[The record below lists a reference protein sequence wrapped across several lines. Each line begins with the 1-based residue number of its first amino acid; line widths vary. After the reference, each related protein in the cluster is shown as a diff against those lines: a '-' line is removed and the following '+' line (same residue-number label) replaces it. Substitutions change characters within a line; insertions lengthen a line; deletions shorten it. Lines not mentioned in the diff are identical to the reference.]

1 MNKISTEELFK
12 IAYNHLQNKNYS
24 KSIELFNK
32 ILTHFPENLS
42 VLRNLL
48 HAYAFSGDF
57 HNAENTIKKVLK
69 LNEKEPYVY
78 QFYASIL
85 KNQDKI
91 DEMINLIEE
100 GLKKNLMN
108 PKWKYQKEL
117 LFPVVVK
124 DNSEIDKF
132 RVKISNCYDQILE
145 NNEKLD
151 YDNDQIIQTPHY
163 ESSYNQHDNLE
174 LNIKSVK
181 ALRKIYKE
189 LNENCI
195 NEENKNKKIKIGF
208 VSEFFTNHTIGR
220 LFKNIIFSLD
230 RNKFDI
236 FIFHSSR
243 TKAGNIYDEFIEKE
257 KNGFLKNIRLPKKL
271 MEKIEIFKREKF
283 DILFYPD
290 IGMSIEMYYLSL
302 IRLAKYQIMSWGHPE
317 TTGSESIDYFLCSK
331 SLITNETSKSY
342 SEKLLLMD
350 HLPMIYEMPNVIRK
364 LNDKDLSKKN
374 IYSCPQTMFK
384 FHPDFDHLL
393 AKILEKDKKGI
404 LYLIKD
410 SNKIYYQKLIN
421 RFKKIKNFDLDRVIF
436 IDTQKRDDYINHLGT
451 SSVLLDPLYFGAG
464 NSFHES
470 MVYGTPTVTMP
481 TKFIKSRI
489 VSAAYIQMEIDN
501 PPIVKD
507 KKEYIEMAVDIANKK
522 DLLEIKKYYQ
532 NKAKKKLFNTLKA
545 GEEFNHL
552 LQNLN
557 WWFFKTIDCIL

>member
-1 MNKISTEELFK
+1 MNKISTEELFQ
-12 IAYNHLQNKNYS
+12 IAYNHLQNKNYI

-57 HNAENTIKKVLK
+57 RNAENTIKKVLK
-69 LNEKEPYVY
+69 LNEKEPYAY

-100 GLKKNLMN
+100 GIDKNLMD

-124 DNSEIDKF
+124 DNQEIDKF
-132 RVKISNCYDQILE
+132 RGKISKCYDQILE
-145 NNEKLD
+145 NNEQLN

-195 NEENKNKKIKIGF
+195 TENKENERIKIGF
-208 VSEFFTNHTIGR
+208 VSEFFTNHTIGK

-230 RNKFDI
+230 QTKFDI
-236 FIFHSSR
+236 FVLHSKK
-243 TKAGNIYDEFIEKE
+243 TKVSDLFNEFIEKE
-257 KNGFLKNIRLPKKL
+257 KNNFLKNIRLPERL
-271 MEKIEIFKREKF
+271 NEKINFFKKEKF
-283 DILFYPD
+283 NILFYPD
-290 IGMSIEMYYLSL
+290 IGMSVEMYFLSL

-317 TTGSESIDYFLCSK
+317 TTGSESIDFFLCSK
-331 SLITNETSKSY
+331 SLITDETSKSY

-350 HLPMIYEMPNVIRK
+350 HLPMIYEMPKIQHRI
-364 LNDKDLSKKN
+364 KDTELSKKN

-384 FHPDFDHLL
+384 FHPDFDHIL
-393 AKILEKDKKGI
+393 AEILKKDKRGV

-410 SNKIYYQKLIN
+410 NNKIYYNKLIE
-421 RFKKIKNFDLDRVIF
+421 RFKKIENFDLERVIF
-436 IDTQKRDDYINHLGT
+436 LDPLTRDDYINHLGT

-489 VSAAYIQMEIDN
+489 VSAAYIQMEIN
-501 PPIVKD
+501 NSPVVKT
-507 KKEYIEMAVDIANKK
+507 KNEYIELAVDIANSEN
-522 DLLEIKKYYQ
+522 LLEIKKYYQ
-532 NKAKKKLFNTLKA
+532 TRAKEKLFNTSKA
-545 GEEFNHL
+545 GEEFNKIL
-552 LQNLN
+552 LKLN
-557 WWFFKTIDCIL
+557 

>member
-12 IAYNHLQNKNYS
+12 IAYGHLQNKNYS

-32 ILTHFPENLS
+32 ILGHFPENLS

-57 HNAENTIKKVLK
+57 QNAENTIKKVLK

-85 KNQDKI
+85 KSQDKI

-100 GLKKNLMN
+100 GLSKNLMN

-124 DNSEIDKF
+124 DNNEIDKF
-132 RVKISNCYDQILE
+132 RVKINNCYDQILE
-145 NNEKLD
+145 NSEQLD
-151 YDNDQIIQTPHY
+151 YDNDQVIQTPHY
-163 ESSYNQHDNLE
+163 ESSYNQHDNLK

-181 ALRKIYKE
+181 ALRKIYRE
-189 LNENCI
+189 LNENCVVEKKE
-195 NEENKNKKIKIGF
+195 NEKIKIGF
-208 VSEFFTNHTIGR
+208 ISEFFTDHTIGK

-230 RNKFDI
+230 QSKFNI
-236 FIFHSSR
+236 FILHSKK
-243 TKAGNIYDEFIEKE
+243 TKVSDLFNEFINKE
-257 KNGFLKNIRLPKKL
+257 KNGILKNIRLPEKL
-271 MEKIEIFKREKF
+271 NEKINFFKNEKF
-283 DILFYPD
+283 NILFYPD

-302 IRLAKYQIMSWGHPE
+302 IRLAKHQIMSWGHPE
-317 TTGSESIDYFLCSK
+317 TTGSESIDFFLCSK
-331 SLITNETSKSY
+331 SLITDETSKSY
-342 SEKLLLMD
+342 SEKLLLMN
-350 HLPMIYEMPNVIRK
+350 HLPMIYEVPKIK
-364 LNDKDLSKKN
+364 QKIDDTELSKKN

-384 FHPDFDHLL
+384 FHPDFDNIL
-393 AKILEKDKKGI
+393 AEILKKDKKGV

-410 SNKIYYQKLIN
+410 NNKIYFNKLIE
-421 RFKKIKNFDLDRVIF
+421 RFKKINFFDLDRVIF
-436 IDTQKRDDYINHLGT
+436 LDPLIRDNYINHLGT

-501 PPIVKD
+501 PPIVKN
-507 KKEYIEMAVDIANKK
+507 KNEYVELAIEIANKK
-522 DLLEIKKYYQ
+522 NLLEIKKYYQ
-532 NKAKKKLFNTLKA
+532 KKAMEKLFNTAKA
-545 GEEFNHL
+545 GEEFNQIL
-552 LQNLN
+552 LNL
-557 WWFFKTIDCIL
+557 D

>member
-32 ILTHFPENLS
+32 ILNHFPENLS

-57 HNAENTIKKVLK
+57 HNAENTIKKVLG

-78 QFYASIL
+78 QFYATIL

-91 DEMINLIEE
+91 DEMVNLIEE
-100 GLKKNLMN
+100 GLSKNLIN

-117 LFPVVVK
+117 LFPVIVK
-124 DNSEIDKF
+124 DNKEIDKF
-132 RVKISNCYDQILE
+132 REKISKCYDQILKNSE
-145 NNEKLD
+145 QLN
-151 YDNDQIIQTPHY
+151 YDEDQIIQTPHY
-163 ESSYNQHDNLE
+163 ECSYNQYDNLE

-189 LNENCI
+189 LNENCVAEKKE
-195 NEENKNKKIKIGF
+195 NEKIKIGF
-208 VSEFFTNHTIGR
+208 ISEFFTNHTIGK

-230 RNKFDI
+230 QSKFNI
-236 FIFHSSR
+236 FILHSKK
-243 TKAGNIYDEFIEKE
+243 TKQSDLFNEFIEKE
-257 KNGFLKNIRLPKKL
+257 KNGFLKNIRLPEKL
-271 MEKIEIFKREKF
+271 IEKINFFKKEKF
-283 DILFYPD
+283 NILFYPD
-290 IGMSIEMYYLSL
+290 IGMSVEMYYLSL
-302 IRLAKYQIMSWGHPE
+302 IRLAKHQIMSWGHPE
-317 TTGSESIDYFLCSK
+317 TTGSESIDFFLCSK
-331 SLITNETSKSY
+331 SLVTDQTSKSY

-350 HLPMIYEMPNVIRK
+350 HLPMIYEVPTIKQRI
-364 LNDKDLSKKN
+364 NDIELSKNN

-384 FHPDFDHLL
+384 FHPDFDHIL
-393 AKILEKDKKGI
+393 AEILKKDKKGI

-410 SNKIYYQKLIN
+410 NNKIYFNKLIN
-421 RFKKIKNFDLDRVIF
+421 RFKKIKYFDLDRIIF
-436 IDTQKRDDYINHLGT
+436 LDPLSRDNYINHLGT

-489 VSAAYIQMEIDN
+489 VSAAYMQMEIEK
-501 PPIVKD
+501 PPIVKN
-507 KKEYIEMAVDIANKK
+507 KNEYVELAIDIANSKK
-522 DLLEIKKYYQ
+522 LLEIKKYYQ
-532 NKAKKKLFNTLKA
+532 NKAMEKLFNTKKA
-545 GEEFNHL
+545 GEEFNQIL
-552 LQNLN
+552 LGLE
-557 WWFFKTIDCIL
+557 

>member
-12 IAYNHLQNKNYS
+12 IAYNHLQSKNYN

-32 ILTHFPENLS
+32 ILKNYPENLS

-69 LNEKEPYVY
+69 LNDKEPYVY

-195 NEENKNKKIKIGF
+195 NAENKNKKIKIGF

-532 NKAKKKLFNTLKA
+532 DKAKKKLFNTLKA

-557 WWFFKTIDCIL
+557 

>member
-12 IAYNHLQNKNYS
+12 IAYGHLQNKNYS

-32 ILTHFPENLS
+32 ILGHFPENLS

-57 HNAENTIKKVLK
+57 QNAENTIKKVLK
-69 LNEKEPYVY
+69 LNEKEPYAY

-100 GLKKNLMN
+100 GLSKNLMN

-132 RVKISNCYDQILE
+132 RLKINNCYDQILE
-145 NNEKLD
+145 NSEQLD
-151 YDNDQIIQTPHY
+151 YDNDQVIQTPHY

-181 ALRKIYKE
+181 ALRKIYRE
-189 LNENCI
+189 LNENCVVEKKE
-195 NEENKNKKIKIGF
+195 NEKIKIGF
-208 VSEFFTNHTIGR
+208 ISEFFTDHTIGK

-230 RNKFDI
+230 QSKFNI
-236 FIFHSSR
+236 FILHSKK
-243 TKAGNIYDEFIEKE
+243 TKVSDLFNEFINKE
-257 KNGFLKNIRLPKKL
+257 KNGFLKNIRLPEKL
-271 MEKIEIFKREKF
+271 NEKINFFKNEKF
-283 DILFYPD
+283 NILFYPD

-302 IRLAKYQIMSWGHPE
+302 IRLAKHQIMSWGHPE

-545 GEEFNHL
+545 GEEFNNL

-557 WWFFKTIDCIL
+557 

>member
-1 MNKISTEELFK
+1 MKKISTEELFK
-12 IAYNHLQNKNYS
+12 IAYSHLQNKNYS

-32 ILTHFPENLS
+32 ILTNYPENLS

-57 HNAENTIKKVLK
+57 NNAENTIKKVIK
-69 LNEKEPYVY
+69 INEKEPHVY

-91 DEMINLIEE
+91 DEMINLIQE
-100 GLKKNLMN
+100 GLDKNLMN
-108 PKWKYQKEL
+108 SKWKYQKEL

-124 DNSEIDKF
+124 DNQEINKF
-132 RVKISNCYDQILE
+132 REKINNCYDQILK
-145 NNEKLD
+145 NNEQLS

-163 ESSYNQHDNLE
+163 ESSYNQHDNLD

-189 LNENCI
+189 LNENFVTEK
-195 NEENKNKKIKIGF
+195 NENEKIKIGF
-208 VSEFFTNHTIGR
+208 ISEFFTNHTIGK

-230 RNKFDI
+230 QTKFDI
-236 FIFHSSR
+236 FILHSKK
-243 TKAGNIYDEFIEKE
+243 TKVGNIFNEFIEKE
-257 KNGFLKNIRLPKKL
+257 KNSFLKNVRLPEKL
-271 MEKIEIFKREKF
+271 SEKINFFKEEKF
-283 DILFYPD
+283 NILFYPD

-331 SLITNETSKSY
+331 SLITEETSKSY

-350 HLPMIYEMPNVIRK
+350 HLPMIYEIPKIQHK
-364 LNDKDLSKKN
+364 INDNELSKNN
-374 IYSCPQTMFK
+374 IYSCPQTIFK
-384 FHPDFDHLL
+384 FHPDFDYIL
-393 AKILEKDKKGI
+393 AEILKSDKKGV

-410 SNKIYYQKLIN
+410 NNKIYYNKLIE
-421 RFKKIKNFDLDRVIF
+421 RFKKIENFDLERVVF
-436 IDTQKRDDYINHLGT
+436 LDPLSRDNYINHLGT

-470 MVYGTPTVTMP
+470 MVYGTPTVTLP

-489 VSAAYIQMEIDN
+489 VSAAYIQMEIES
-501 PPIVKD
+501 PPIVKN
-507 KKEYIEMAVDIANKK
+507 KSEYVELATEIANKK
-522 DLLEIKKYYQ
+522 NLLDTKKYYQ
-532 NKAKKKLFNTLKA
+532 IKAREKLFNTFEA
-545 GEEFNHL
+545 GEEFNKIL
-552 LQNLN
+552 LNLN
-557 WWFFKTIDCIL
+557 

>member
-57 HNAENTIKKVLK
+57 QNAENTIKKVLK
-69 LNEKEPYVY
+69 LNEKEPFAY

-91 DEMINLIEE
+91 YEMINLIEE
-100 GLKKNLMN
+100 GLSKNLMN
-108 PKWKYQKEL
+108 PKWRYQKEL
-117 LFPVVVK
+117 LFPVIVK
-124 DNSEIDKF
+124 DNNEIDKF
-132 RVKISNCYDQILE
+132 RKKINNCYDQIIE
-145 NNEKLD
+145 NSEQLN

-489 VSAAYIQMEIDN
+489 VSAGYIQMEIDN

-557 WWFFKTIDCIL
+557 

>member
-1 MNKISTEELFK
+1 MKKISTEELFK
-12 IAYNHLQNKNYS
+12 IAYSHLRNKNYS

-32 ILTHFPENLS
+32 ILTHYPENLS

-57 HNAENTIKKVLK
+57 NNAENTIKKVIK
-69 LNEKEPYVY
+69 INEKEPYVY

-85 KNQDKI
+85 KSQDKI

-100 GLKKNLMN
+100 GLNKNLMN
-108 PKWKYQKEL
+108 SKWKYQKEL

-124 DNSEIDKF
+124 DNQEINKF
-132 RVKISNCYDQILE
+132 REKINNCYDQILE
-145 NNEKLD
+145 NNEQLD

-163 ESSYNQHDNLE
+163 ESSYNQHDNLD

-189 LNENCI
+189 LNENFVTEK
-195 NEENKNKKIKIGF
+195 NENEKIKIGF
-208 VSEFFTNHTIGR
+208 ISEFFTSHTIGK

-230 RNKFDI
+230 QTKFDI
-236 FIFHSSR
+236 FIFHSKK
-243 TKAGNIYDEFIEKE
+243 TKVGNIFNEFIEKE
-257 KNGFLKNIRLPKKL
+257 KSGFLKNVRLPEKL
-271 MEKIEIFKREKF
+271 SEKINFFKEEKF
-283 DILFYPD
+283 NILFYPD

-331 SLITNETSKSY
+331 SLITEETSKSY

-350 HLPMIYEMPNVIRK
+350 HLPMIYEIPKIQNKI
-364 LNDKDLSKKN
+364 NDNELSKNN
-374 IYSCPQTMFK
+374 IYSCPQTIFK
-384 FHPDFDHLL
+384 FHPDFDYIL
-393 AKILEKDKKGI
+393 AEILNRDKKGV

-410 SNKIYYQKLIN
+410 NNKIYYNKLIE
-421 RFKKIKNFDLDRVIF
+421 RFKKIENFDLERVIF
-436 IDTQKRDDYINHLGT
+436 LDPLSRDNYINHLGT

-470 MVYGTPTVTMP
+470 MVYGTPTVTLP

-489 VSAAYIQMEIDN
+489 VSAAYIQMEIES
-501 PPIVKD
+501 PPIVKN
-507 KKEYIEMAVDIANKK
+507 KNEYVELATEIANKK
-522 DLLEIKKYYQ
+522 NLLDTKKYYQ
-532 NKAKKKLFNTLKA
+532 IKAREKLFNTFKA
-545 GEEFNHL
+545 GEEFNKIL
-552 LQNLN
+552 LNLN
-557 WWFFKTIDCIL
+557 

>member
-12 IAYNHLQNKNYS
+12 IAYNHLQSKNYN

-32 ILTHFPENLS
+32 ILKNYPENLS

-69 LNEKEPYVY
+69 LNDKEPYVY

-195 NEENKNKKIKIGF
+195 NAENKNKKIKIGF

-350 HLPMIYEMPNVIRK
+350 HLPMIYEIPNVIRK

-532 NKAKKKLFNTLKA
+532 DKAKKKLFNTLKA
-545 GEEFNHL
+545 GEEFNHI

-557 WWFFKTIDCIL
+557 

>member
-1 MNKISTEELFK
+1 MNKISTKELFQ
-12 IAYNHLQNKNYS
+12 IAYNHLQNKNYI

-57 HNAENTIKKVLK
+57 RNAENTIKKVLK
-69 LNEKEPYVY
+69 LNEKEPYAY

-100 GLKKNLMN
+100 GINKNLMD

-124 DNSEIDKF
+124 DNQEIDKF
-132 RVKISNCYDQILE
+132 RGKISKCYDQILE
-145 NNEKLD
+145 NNEQLN

-189 LNENCI
+189 LNEICI
-195 NEENKNKKIKIGF
+195 TENKENERVKIGF
-208 VSEFFTNHTIGR
+208 VSEFLTNHTIGK

-230 RNKFDI
+230 QTKFDI
-236 FIFHSSR
+236 FVLHSKK
-243 TKAGNIYDEFIEKE
+243 TKVSDLFNEFIEKE
-257 KNGFLKNIRLPKKL
+257 KNNFLKNIRLPEKL
-271 MEKIEIFKREKF
+271 NEKINFFKKEKF
-283 DILFYPD
+283 NILFYPD
-290 IGMSIEMYYLSL
+290 IGMSVEMYFLSL

-317 TTGSESIDYFLCSK
+317 TTGSESIDFFLCSK
-331 SLITNETSKSY
+331 SLITDETSKSY

-350 HLPMIYEMPNVIRK
+350 HLPMIYEMPKIQHRI
-364 LNDKDLSKKN
+364 KDTELSKKN

-384 FHPDFDHLL
+384 FHPDFDHIL
-393 AKILEKDKKGI
+393 AEILKKDKRGV

-410 SNKIYYQKLIN
+410 NNKIYYNKLIE
-421 RFKKIKNFDLDRVIF
+421 RFKKIENFDLERVIF
-436 IDTQKRDDYINHLGT
+436 LDPLTRDDYINHLGA

-489 VSAAYIQMEIDN
+489 VSAAYIQMEIN
-501 PPIVKD
+501 NSPVVKT
-507 KKEYIEMAVDIANKK
+507 KNEYIELAVDIANSEN
-522 DLLEIKKYYQ
+522 LLEIKKYYQ
-532 NKAKKKLFNTLKA
+532 TRAKEKLFNTSKA
-545 GEEFNHL
+545 GEEFNKIL
-552 LQNLN
+552 LKLN
-557 WWFFKTIDCIL
+557 

>member
-1 MNKISTEELFK
+1 MNKISTEELFQ
-12 IAYNHLQNKNYS
+12 IAYNHLQNKNYI

-57 HNAENTIKKVLK
+57 RNAENTIKKVLK
-69 LNEKEPYVY
+69 LNEKEPYAY

-100 GLKKNLMN
+100 GINKNLMD

-124 DNSEIDKF
+124 DNQEIDKF
-132 RVKISNCYDQILE
+132 RGKISKCYDQILE
-145 NNEKLD
+145 NNEQLN

-195 NEENKNKKIKIGF
+195 TENKENEKIKIGF
-208 VSEFFTNHTIGR
+208 VSEFFTNHTIGK

-230 RNKFDI
+230 QTKFDI
-236 FIFHSSR
+236 FVLHSKKTKVSDIF
-243 TKAGNIYDEFIEKE
+243 NEFIEKE
-257 KNGFLKNIRLPKKL
+257 KNNFLKNIRLPEKL
-271 MEKIEIFKREKF
+271 NEKINFFKKEKF
-283 DILFYPD
+283 NILFYPD
-290 IGMSIEMYYLSL
+290 IGMSVEMYFLSL

-317 TTGSESIDYFLCSK
+317 TTGSESIDFFLCSK
-331 SLITNETSKSY
+331 SLITDETSKSY

-350 HLPMIYEMPNVIRK
+350 HLPMIYEMPKIQHRI
-364 LNDKDLSKKN
+364 KDTELSKKN

-384 FHPDFDHLL
+384 FHPDFDHIL
-393 AKILEKDKKGI
+393 AEILKKDKRGV

-410 SNKIYYQKLIN
+410 NNKIYYNKLIDS
-421 RFKKIKNFDLDRVIF
+421 FKKIENFDLERVIF
-436 IDTQKRDDYINHLGT
+436 LDPLTRDDYINHLGT

-489 VSAAYIQMEIDN
+489 VSAAYIQMEIN
-501 PPIVKD
+501 NSPVVKT
-507 KKEYIEMAVDIANKK
+507 KNEYIELAVDIANSEN
-522 DLLEIKKYYQ
+522 LLEIKKYYQ
-532 NKAKKKLFNTLKA
+532 TRAKEKLFNTSKA
-545 GEEFNHL
+545 GEEFNKIL
-552 LQNLN
+552 LKLN
-557 WWFFKTIDCIL
+557 

>member
-1 MNKISTEELFK
+1 MKKISTEELFK
-12 IAYNHLQNKNYS
+12 IAFGHLQKKKYS

-32 ILTHFPENLS
+32 ILTNYPENLS

-57 HNAENTIKKVLK
+57 NNAENTIKKVIK
-69 LNEKEPYVY
+69 INEKEPYVY

-85 KNQDKI
+85 KSQDKI

-100 GLKKNLMN
+100 GLNKNLMN
-108 PKWKYQKEL
+108 SKWKYQKEL

-124 DNSEIDKF
+124 DNQEINKF
-132 RVKISNCYDQILE
+132 REKINNCYDQILE
-145 NNEKLD
+145 NNEQLN

-163 ESSYNQHDNLE
+163 ESSYNQHDNLD

-189 LNENCI
+189 LNENFVTEK
-195 NEENKNKKIKIGF
+195 NENEKIKIGF
-208 VSEFFTNHTIGR
+208 ISEFFTSHTIGK

-230 RNKFDI
+230 QTKFDI
-236 FIFHSSR
+236 FIFHSKK
-243 TKAGNIYDEFIEKE
+243 TKVGNIFNEFIEKE
-257 KNGFLKNIRLPKKL
+257 KSGFLKNVRLPEKL
-271 MEKIEIFKREKF
+271 SEKINFFKEEKF
-283 DILFYPD
+283 NILFYPD

-331 SLITNETSKSY
+331 SLITEETSKSY

-350 HLPMIYEMPNVIRK
+350 HLPMIYEIPKIQNKI
-364 LNDKDLSKKN
+364 NDNELSKNN
-374 IYSCPQTMFK
+374 IYSCPQTIFK
-384 FHPDFDHLL
+384 FHPDFDYIL
-393 AKILEKDKKGI
+393 AEILNRDKKGV

-410 SNKIYYQKLIN
+410 NNKIYYNKLIE
-421 RFKKIKNFDLDRVIF
+421 RFKKIENFDLERVVF
-436 IDTQKRDDYINHLGT
+436 LDPLSRDNYINHLGT

-470 MVYGTPTVTMP
+470 MVYGTPTVTLP

-489 VSAAYIQMEIDN
+489 VSAAYIQMEIEN
-501 PPIVKD
+501 PPIVKN
-507 KKEYIEMAVDIANKK
+507 KNEYVELATEIANKK
-522 DLLEIKKYYQ
+522 NLLDTKKYYQ
-532 NKAKKKLFNTLKA
+532 IKAREKLFNTFKA
-545 GEEFNHL
+545 GEEFNKIL
-552 LQNLN
+552 LNLN
-557 WWFFKTIDCIL
+557 

>member
-12 IAYNHLQNKNYS
+12 IAYNHLQSKNYN

-32 ILTHFPENLS
+32 ILKNYPENLS

-69 LNEKEPYVY
+69 LNDKEPYVY

-195 NEENKNKKIKIGF
+195 NAENKNKKIKIGF

-557 WWFFKTIDCIL
+557 

>member
-1 MNKISTEELFK
+1 MNKISTEELFQ
-12 IAYNHLQNKNYS
+12 IAYNHLQNKNYI

-57 HNAENTIKKVLK
+57 RNAENTIKKVLK
-69 LNEKEPYVY
+69 LNEKEPYAY

-100 GLKKNLMN
+100 GINKNLMD

-124 DNSEIDKF
+124 DNQEIDKF
-132 RVKISNCYDQILE
+132 RGKISKCYDQILE
-145 NNEKLD
+145 NNEQLN

-195 NEENKNKKIKIGF
+195 TENKENERIKIGF
-208 VSEFFTNHTIGR
+208 VSEFFTNHTIGK

-230 RNKFDI
+230 QTKFDI
-236 FIFHSSR
+236 FVLHSKK
-243 TKAGNIYDEFIEKE
+243 TKVSDLFNEFIEKE
-257 KNGFLKNIRLPKKL
+257 KNNFLKNVRLPEKL
-271 MEKIEIFKREKF
+271 NEKINFFKKEKF
-283 DILFYPD
+283 NILFYPD
-290 IGMSIEMYYLSL
+290 IGMSVEMYFLSL

-317 TTGSESIDYFLCSK
+317 TTGSESIDFFLCSK
-331 SLITNETSKSY
+331 SLITDETSKSY

-350 HLPMIYEMPNVIRK
+350 YLPMIYEMPKIQHRI
-364 LNDKDLSKKN
+364 KDTELSKKN

-384 FHPDFDHLL
+384 FHPDFDHIL
-393 AKILEKDKKGI
+393 AEILKKDKRGV

-410 SNKIYYQKLIN
+410 NNKIYYNKLIE
-421 RFKKIKNFDLDRVIF
+421 RFKKIENFDLERVIF
-436 IDTQKRDDYINHLGT
+436 LDPLTRDDYINHLGT

-489 VSAAYIQMEIDN
+489 VSAAYIQMEIN
-501 PPIVKD
+501 NSPVVKT
-507 KKEYIEMAVDIANKK
+507 KNEYIELAVDIANSEN
-522 DLLEIKKYYQ
+522 LLEIKKYYQ
-532 NKAKKKLFNTLKA
+532 TRAKEKLFNTSKA
-545 GEEFNHL
+545 GEEFNKIL
-552 LQNLN
+552 LKLN
-557 WWFFKTIDCIL
+557 

>member
-12 IAYNHLQNKNYS
+12 IAYNHLQNKNYN

-32 ILTHFPENLS
+32 ILKHYPENLS

-100 GLKKNLMN
+100 GLGKNLMN
-108 PKWKYQKEL
+108 PKWKYQKNL

-124 DNSEIDKF
+124 DNNEIDKF
-132 RVKISNCYDQILE
+132 RLKINNCLDQILN
-145 NNEKLD
+145 NNESLD

-163 ESSYNQHDNLE
+163 ENSYNQHDNLE

-189 LNENCI
+189 LNENFI
-195 NEENKNKKIKIGF
+195 TEKNENKKIKIGF

-230 RNKFDI
+230 RNNFDI
-236 FIFHSSR
+236 FIFHSSK

-271 MEKIEIFKREKF
+271 SEKIRIFKREKF
-283 DILFYPD
+283 NILFYPD

-331 SLITNETSKSY
+331 SLITTETSKSY
-342 SEKLLLMD
+342 SEKLLLMN
-350 HLPMIYEMPNVIRK
+350 HLPMIYEMPNVISK

-393 AKILEKDKKGI
+393 AKILQKDKKGI

-410 SNKIYYQKLIN
+410 SNKVYYRKLID
-421 RFKKIKNFDLDRVIF
+421 RFKKIKNFDLDRVVF
-436 IDTQKRDDYINHLGT
+436 IDAQKRDDYINHLGT

-522 DLLEIKKYYQ
+522 DLLEVKKYYQ
-532 NKAKKKLFNTLKA
+532 SKAEKKLFNTLKA
-545 GEEFNHL
+545 GDEFNQL
-552 LQNLN
+552 LQRLN
-557 WWFFKTIDCIL
+557 

>member
-57 HNAENTIKKVLK
+57 QNAENTIKKVLK
-69 LNEKEPYVY
+69 LNDKEPFAY

-91 DEMINLIEE
+91 YEMINLIEE
-100 GLKKNLMN
+100 GLSKNLMN
-108 PKWKYQKEL
+108 PKWRYQKEL
-117 LFPVVVK
+117 LFPVIVK
-124 DNSEIDKF
+124 DNNEIDKF
-132 RVKISNCYDQILE
+132 RKKINNCYDQIIE
-145 NNEKLD
+145 NSEQLN

-557 WWFFKTIDCIL
+557 

>member
-32 ILTHFPENLS
+32 ILNHFPENLS

-57 HNAENTIKKVLK
+57 HKAENTIKKVLK

-100 GLKKNLMN
+100 GLSKNLMN

-124 DNSEIDKF
+124 DNDEIDKF
-132 RVKISNCYDQILE
+132 RIKISNCYDQILE
-145 NNEKLD
+145 NSEQLN

-163 ESSYNQHDNLE
+163 ESSYNQHDNLK

-181 ALRKIYKE
+181 ALRKVYME

-195 NEENKNKKIKIGF
+195 TEKKENEKIKIGF
-208 VSEFFTNHTIGR
+208 ISEFFTNHTIGK

-230 RNKFDI
+230 QSKFNI
-236 FIFHSSR
+236 FVLHSKK
-243 TKAGNIYDEFIEKE
+243 TKVSELFNEFIEKE
-257 KNGFLKNIRLPKKL
+257 KNGFLKNIRLPEKL
-271 MEKIEIFKREKF
+271 SEKINFFKKEKF
-283 DILFYPD
+283 NILFYPD
-290 IGMSIEMYYLSL
+290 IGMSVEMYYLSL
-302 IRLAKYQIMSWGHPE
+302 VRLAKYQIMSWGHPE
-317 TTGSESIDYFLCSK
+317 TTGSESIDFFLCSK
-331 SLITNETSKSY
+331 SLVTDETSKSY

-350 HLPMIYEMPNVIRK
+350 HLPMIYEVPKINQKI
-364 LNDKDLSKKN
+364 NDVELSKNN

-384 FHPDFDHLL
+384 FHPDFDHIL
-393 AKILEKDKKGI
+393 AEILKKDKKGI

-410 SNKIYYQKLIN
+410 NNKIYFNKLID
-421 RFKKIKNFDLDRVIF
+421 RFKKIKYFDLERVIF
-436 IDTQKRDDYINHLGT
+436 LDPLCRDNYINHLGT

-489 VSAAYIQMEIDN
+489 VCAAYMQMEIYN
-501 PPIVKD
+501 PPVVKN
-507 KKEYIEMAVDIANKK
+507 KNEYVDLAIDIANREN
-522 DLLEIKKYYQ
+522 LLEIKKYYQ
-532 NKAKKKLFNTLKA
+532 ECAAKKLFNTKKA
-545 GEEFNHL
+545 GEEFNQIL
-552 LQNLN
+552 LGL
-557 WWFFKTIDCIL
+557 D